1 LCAIPLR
8 IQRAREHDDSF
19 QHRRVITVARVRTFC
34 FFSAIV
40 LASTIVSAQSLKTLD
55 EAPLDRVVT
64 YPHDALVELFREAQ
78 ADYITTTR
86 LLEGGV
92 FNVNI
97 RHVQNVTPENFRM
110 LVHEDTIDVW
120 VVQEGSGTLLTGG
133 RTEDGRH
140 VGGEERFIEVGDLV
154 FIPAGI
160 PHGMKESSAITW
172 LNIRF
177 PEHRN

>member
-1 LCAIPLR
+1 MSKFYGLGAQKVLHFAGWPLAALLLLLVSIVVLGQDRPGR
-8 IQRAREHDDSF
+8 I
-19 QHRRVITVARVRTFC
+19 
-34 FFSAIV
+34 
-40 LASTIVSAQSLKTLD
+40 TLE

-64 YPHDALVELFREAQ
+64 IPRAQLEGYFRRTHDENLG
-78 ADYITTTR
+78 YIR
-86 LLEGGV
+86 MLEGGE

-97 RHVQNVTPENFRM
+97 RHAENVSEDNFFM
-110 LVHEDTIDVW
+110 LTHPDTIDVW

-133 RTEDGRH
+133 ERVDERH
-140 VGGEERFIEVGDLV
+140 VGGEEQFVSAGDVV

-160 PHGMKESSAITW
+160 PHGMKETELMTW